1 MTTLELKKLLIHK
14 ITEIDDVSFLNEINT
29 ILESKIHVLLLSD
42 EQKSEIFKSKEDIE
56 NGLFV
61 EQEYLDQQISSWV
74 SER

>member
-61 EQEYLDQQISSWV
+61 EQEYLDQQISRWV